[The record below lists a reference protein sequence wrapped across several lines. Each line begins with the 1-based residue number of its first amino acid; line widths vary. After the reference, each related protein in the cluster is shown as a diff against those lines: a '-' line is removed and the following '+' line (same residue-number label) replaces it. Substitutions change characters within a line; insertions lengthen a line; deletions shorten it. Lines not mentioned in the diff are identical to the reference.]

1 MPRYRASLM
10 SSDISN
16 SQADTLKDL
25 IGRLTTGKADK
36 MPSGETWERIIYR
49 IHVTG
54 RIHQITEDV
63 FDYFLEVLPPRWM
76 RGPYFAFAEGA
87 DPLQLFWFR
96 RRHESGATE
105 HFTRKL
111 TDDEIDQ
118 FCTLS
123 RIPRDYGGY

>member
-1 MPRYRASLM
+1 M
-10 SSDISN
+10 SPDTSN
-16 SQADTLKDL
+16 SQAETLKDL
-25 IGRLTTGKADK
+25 IDRLTTGEAEQ
-36 MPSGETWERIIYR
+36 MPNGETWERIINR

-54 RIHQITEDV
+54 RIHQITEEV

-96 RRHESGATE
+96 QRQESKDTE

-111 TDDEIDQ
+111 TEDEIDQ
-118 FCTLS
+118 FCKLS
-123 RIPRDYGGY
+123 RSPREYGGYYGSEY

>member
-1 MPRYRASLM
+1 M

-16 SQADTLKDL
+16 SQAETLKDF
-25 IGRLTTGKADK
+25 IGRLTTGEAEK
-36 MPSGETWERIIYR
+36 MPDDETWERIIHR

-76 RGPYFAFAEGA
+76 RGPYFAIAEGA

-96 RRHESGATE
+96 RRHESDATE

-118 FCTLS
+118 FCKLS
-123 RIPRDYGGY
+123 RIPRDYGGFYGSEY